1 MFRCHACLRILDSL
15 YFYSN
20 SLNQHEN
27 GLLFIIGSIYSYYER
42 FHKQIYDYVQIETV
56 AMAVEATQY
65 YEERQKSMKL
75 FQKRRE
81 KIEPLIYELCNPL
94 QLVLE

>member
-1 MFRCHACLRILDSL
+1 MELCNVGQYNVRLRILDSL

-65 YEERQKSMKL
+65 QPDP
-75 FQKRRE
+75 
-81 KIEPLIYELCNPL
+81 EPRWYPGIGKTIVTYRSGA
-94 QLVLE
+94 